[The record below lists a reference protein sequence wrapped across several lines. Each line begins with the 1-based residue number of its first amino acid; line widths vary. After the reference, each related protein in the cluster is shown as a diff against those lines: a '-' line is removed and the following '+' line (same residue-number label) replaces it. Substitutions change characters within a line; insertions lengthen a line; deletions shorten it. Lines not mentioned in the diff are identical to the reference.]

1 MEADRSWPSISTE
14 DHLFSLLCSQ
24 TKSEFRMALRGV
36 QRSRSELVIVTGSL
50 FTRSDP
56 IDFRNESCIAQY
68 IRILCRWS
76 IC

>member
-1 MEADRSWPSISTE
+1 
-14 DHLFSLLCSQ
+14 
-24 TKSEFRMALRGV
+24 MALRGV

-68 IRILCRWS
+68 IRIYYYVVGQYVDRPGQRRAIGRECSVGNGTFRQQK
-76 IC
+76 